1 MLQLVFHGLS
11 KDVVVLEKNH
21 EEILH
26 SPAYFQK
33 VKYEHFE
40 NIFFSFCFIIV

>member
-11 KDVVVLEKNH
+11 KDVAVLEKKH

-26 SPAYFQK
+26 SLAYFLK

-40 NIFFSFCFIIV
+40 NNIFSFCFIIV